1 MLILLLSSLL
11 LSMHVQAFII
21 SPAASPRTMSLTM
34 AKKYTTTTTG
44 STLQNANLQDSDTAT
59 PIVISRRSALVTSGT
74 FLALLATTTAAVL
87 APSPALAESTITMSD
102 ESSVDLVQR
111 IAAQS
116 AAANAAARAKAEL
129 EQQNRE
135 SADGKSQQALV
146 PAFLFASVGLS
157 LPFFLPNLLRLG
169 TKIMSG
175 GKDDG
180 YGRK

>member
-129 EQQNRE
+129 EQQNKE
-135 SADGKSQQALV
+135 GAGKSQALV